1 MKKIIY
7 PAKYTDKFG
16 SVKTEIINDGEELSI
31 TIRGV
36 EFKDTDFDLLM
47 PVTGTPSEKLKNFT
61 LNNFK
66 ELCDFKLECDI
77 PILIGKNTD
86 LITGT
91 LKMEFVLGKPT
102 PKGNPDREDLKLE
115 LVFNNKKIE
124 SGGKSGWFEDEM
136 LDIQKKLPLGYF
148 LKCCF
153 GCLYSDYSVAGH
165 GLFGNMM
172 CYRNTKEEYLAV
184 KNKSEYMEIMK
195 KVTEDVQEIHLC
207 LEFKKRVSGT
217 GYRG

>member
-7 PAKYTDKFG
+7 PTKYTDKFG
-16 SVKTEIINDGEELSI
+16 PVKTEIINDGKELSI
-31 TIRGV
+31 KIRGV
-36 EFKDTDFDLLM
+36 EFKDMDFDLLT
-47 PVTGTPSEKLKNFT
+47 PVSGTPSEKLTNFT
-61 LNNFK
+61 LNNSK

-77 PILIGKNTD
+77 PILIGKNSEV
-86 LITGT
+86 INGI
-91 LKMEFVLGKPT
+91 LKMDLVLGNPT
-102 PKGNPDREDLKLE
+102 PKGNVDHEDLKLE
-115 LVFNNKKIE
+115 LIFNDKKIE

-184 KNKSEYMEIMK
+184 KNKIDYIDIMDK
-195 KVTEDVQEIHLC
+195 MTEDVQETHLC
-207 LEFKKRVSGT
+207 PEFKKRVPGT